1 MVRSRGSREV
11 TLDTVRA
18 MDATGPTADASSL
31 TSSDDPLRQFLDTNY
46 VPLVC
51 KMHVV
56 QAQLA
61 TARAFLQGLEGPAAA
76 ACLRAMQECE
86 REVHNKA
93 ALSLDDILEDVDD
106 EEKEE

>member
-1 MVRSRGSREV
+1 MRSPWTRFGRWTRPV
-11 TLDTVRA
+11 PRRT
-18 MDATGPTADASSL
+18 P
-31 TSSDDPLRQFLDTNY
+31 
-46 VPLVC
+46 PLVR

-61 TARAFLQGLEGPAAA
+61 TARPFLQGLEGPAAA